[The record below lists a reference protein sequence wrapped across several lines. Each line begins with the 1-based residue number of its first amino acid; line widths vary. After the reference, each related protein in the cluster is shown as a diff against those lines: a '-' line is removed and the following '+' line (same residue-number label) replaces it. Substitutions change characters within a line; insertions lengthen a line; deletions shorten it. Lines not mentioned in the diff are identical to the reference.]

1 MSDNCFRNVSW
12 KTAYENNNFLIYHFC
27 VKPHFGPM
35 GACCCKRRAQPD
47 QGEQPRTP
55 WAGIEDFRAY
65 RWFLT
70 GPKKPHLWQRVWMRF
85 ALQIIGRIWTDLL
98 SSPIEVDTRA
108 QIFKSASPLVS
119 GLRRLEMPMV
129 PLSPSAT
136 ASLTC
141 TKAAA
146 WVSETMRWLKEK
158 RSGVQKKQLYTC

>member
-1 MSDNCFRNVSW
+1 MICLCFMENCIW
-12 KTAYENNNFLIYHFC
+12 EQQFLDISFLC
-27 VKPHFGPM
+27 QASFWPNGSVLLQTS
-35 GACCCKRRAQPD
+35 GAARSRGTSTTHALGWYRRL
-47 QGEQPRTP
+47 
-55 WAGIEDFRAY
+55 WAY

-70 GPKKPHLWQRVWMRF
+70 GPKKPHILWQRVWMRF